1 MLVFAGKKCYPFAG
15 KKASQNNPFK
25 ENNLRVASLVSQI
38 AKAGEELESS
48 YDILCYAILFRSL
61 PEFLVVSDDFPPDAE
76 IFDRHELIVV
86 LKHASS
92 NILIVVFSFRCKAYY
107 KG

>member
-48 YDILCYAILFRSL
+48 YDILCYAILF
-61 PEFLVVSDDFPPDAE
+61 
-76 IFDRHELIVV
+76 
-86 LKHASS
+86 
-92 NILIVVFSFRCKAYY
+92 
-107 KG
+107 